1 MAHDVFISY
10 SSKDKAIAD
19 AVCARLEEKRLRVWI
34 APRDVPPGS
43 DFAESIIDAIDTSKV
58 FVLIWSADANAS
70 THILAEVNEAFNKG
84 IVIIPF
90 RIQDV
95 QPTRSFQYYIGRT
108 HWLDALT
115 QPLEQHIEKLAAT
128 ITAVLRHGL
137 GAEIPNTAWQAQ
149 TGALEPAGG
158 YPQVDENYTADTA
171 HPKPADVSV
180 KPALKPAHILLIAGA
195 IIGLG
200 LGAVLLRNSLTA
212 VDKPVLEE
220 SLTQVVAPTQAAI
233 LSKPTNTI
241 LPTSIMIPTTEPTAV
256 QEDAFSSGILAKI
269 NTYPPAFEDD
279 FWDENI
285 AWDYLNYLNTDI
297 CDPQQAEMVAKDGS
311 LIVTL
316 KPGCEILHLYHPDLE
331 FTNYVMQ
338 VHLKLQDQAGLKFD
352 AEFPDAVYTGWTFN
366 MMFSVFNN
374 WWRVEKPKYLGML
387 VEGEGIG
394 SGPLQNSPQWPFTI
408 TVIKS
413 GAEHYY
419 YMNTTLLTKYVESD
433 SNFTGRSLLRLTPV
447 MREVSEDPVSIE
459 ILGVKVWDLD
469 AIPSAELTTV
479 QDDDFSSGILEKINT
494 SPPVF
499 EDDFWDEN
507 TAWDYLNYL
516 NTDVCDPQQ
525 AEMVVRNGSLKMTLK
540 PGCNCMHMGHPDL
553 EYTNYV
559 MQIQLKLQD
568 SMGLAFDSDFPDA
581 VGRGG
586 TYYLLFSITDTWWQL
601 EQPKY
606 LGMLEE
612 FDVIGSGIVNNT
624 PQTPFTVTTIK
635 SGSVHYF
642 YWNTTLL
649 NRHEV
654 TDENFTSRSRFRLTA
669 FGPEDKTMPLT
680 LEIMGIR
687 IWDLDAVP

>member
-43 DFAESIIDAIDTSKV
+43 DFAESIIDAIDASKV

-70 THILAEVNEAFNKG
+70 AHILNEVNEAFNKG

-128 ITAVLRHGL
+128 ITAVLRHGP
-137 GAEIPNTAWQAQ
+137 GVDIPTATWQAQ
-149 TGALEPAGG
+149 TGEMEPVIGL
-158 YPQVDENYTADTA
+158 PQVDENYAADTG
-171 HPKPADVSV
+171 HLKPADVSV
-180 KPALKPAHILLIAGA
+180 KPAFKPARILLIAGA
-195 IIGLG
+195 IIGLA
-200 LGAVLLRNSLTA
+200 LGALLLRNSLKPA
-212 VDKPVLEE
+212 DKPVLNE
-220 SLTQVVAPTQAAI
+220 SPTQVVVTQAAN
-233 LSKPTNTI
+233 LSQ
-241 LPTSIMIPTTEPTAV
+241 PTSTMGSTNIFNPTADPTTVYEDAFTSGILAKINTYPPEFEDDFLDENIAWDYLHFLNPDFCDPQNSEITVEGGSLIVTLKPGCRVLHLYHPDVEFTNYVMQVQINLHNQIGFMFDADFMDAVDTGGGRFGAMFSVSNTGYRLDKTKYLGMLEESERIASGPLQNNPQQPFTFTVIKSGAEHYYYINTKLLTSYVEQDSNYTGCSQFRLGPWVEEDPIEPVSIEILGVKVWDLDAFPSAEPTIV

-269 NTYPPAFEDD
+269 NTHPPA
-279 FWDENI
+279 
-285 AWDYLNYLNTDI
+285 
-297 CDPQQAEMVAKDGS
+297 
-311 LIVTL
+311 
-316 KPGCEILHLYHPDLE
+316 
-331 FTNYVMQ
+331 
-338 VHLKLQDQAGLKFD
+338 
-352 AEFPDAVYTGWTFN
+352 
-366 MMFSVFNN
+366 
-374 WWRVEKPKYLGML
+374 
-387 VEGEGIG
+387 
-394 SGPLQNSPQWPFTI
+394 
-408 TVIKS
+408 
-413 GAEHYY
+413 
-419 YMNTTLLTKYVESD
+419 
-433 SNFTGRSLLRLTPV
+433 
-447 MREVSEDPVSIE
+447 
-459 ILGVKVWDLD
+459 
-469 AIPSAELTTV
+469 
-479 QDDDFSSGILEKINT
+479 
-494 SPPVF
+494 F